1 MELKKAIERLNK
13 EKEQLIDA
21 IKCSLSGISERN
33 DWGGLVQAIDTVLVE
48 LKESKKENSGKWK
61 PKEHEQYWFR
71 DTAGDPCYCY
81 YAKGKS
87 NHDWKIN
94 NLSIFPT
101 KEECQKYWNFMD
113 TVKEKSY
120 EFSKEEWEN
129 DKKRKYYIFYSH
141 SNCYFRVYSD
151 LHCKGFGTVYFK
163 TIDDAQYIIDN
174 FKEELMTYWL

>member
-1 MELKKAIERLNK
+1 MLMTIEELE
-13 EKEQLIDA
+13 EQLNECQKA
-21 IKCSLSGISERN
+21 L
-33 DWGGLVQAIDTVLVE
+33 AE
-48 LKESKKENSGKWK
+48 LKESKKEGKWK
-61 PKEHEQYWFR
+61 PKEGETYWFR
-71 DTAGDPCYCY
+71 LTDGMPY
-81 YAKGKS
+81 YDIVTVEDYKI
-87 NHDWKIN
+87 HEWRIN
-94 NLSIFPT
+94 NIPIFPT
-101 KEECQKYWNFMD
+101 KEACEKYWHFMN